1 MVAALTSIAPL
12 ASLTPDVGV
21 VEVRA
26 DEVIYLLRGSAGYT
40 TTCRSTEGDEAKA
53 IHLIELL
60 LYAEEVA
67 PGIVV
72 LPTDVRVLPIADT
85 AGDAG
90 CEAPA
95 ILALSR
101 GIGVGEAVAIG
112 AVAIRVGEAMLRA
125 KH

>member
-1 MVAALTSIAPL
+1 MVAALTSVAPL
-12 ASLTPDVGV
+12 TALTPDVGV

-40 TTCRSTEGDEAKA
+40 TARRSPEGDEAKA

-72 LPTDVRVLPIADT
+72 LPTDIRVLPIADT

-90 CEAPA
+90 SEAPA
-95 ILALSR
+95 VLALS
-101 GIGVGEAVAIG
+101 
-112 AVAIRVGEAMLRA
+112 
-125 KH
+125 